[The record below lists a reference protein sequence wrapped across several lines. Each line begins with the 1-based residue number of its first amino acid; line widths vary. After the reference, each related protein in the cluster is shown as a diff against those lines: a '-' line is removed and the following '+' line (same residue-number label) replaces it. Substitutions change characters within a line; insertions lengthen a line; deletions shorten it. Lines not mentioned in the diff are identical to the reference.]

1 MKTNYFLLLLPIF
14 VLLSFLRS
22 TLRWRRKARQI
33 LPFLGRS
40 LRGSGRVPWSFVL
53 ICVFVSLLGAGC
65 GTLQNGRGWGEDA
78 FSSPTL
84 EKIGQSAY
92 RALVDWQTLVPAAGA
107 LIFTID
113 HFDTRVSD
121 WASQNHPV
129 FGSESGARRASDI
142 LLGGTF
148 VEAIGTSF
156 ATPSGE
162 DSKDWEIAKAK
173 GFGVE
178 LLAFGATGGTVI
190 LLRKTTQRTA
200 PDGRKDQFPSGHET
214 LGVGNLT
221 LSNRNLDYIPMSDE
235 VRIPIQAGNIAYG
248 ALLGWA
254 RVEAR
259 GHYPTDVLVG
269 AALGHFI
276 NAFIYDAFMN
286 LPESKNFGIS
296 VSPQRGGALFS
307 LFFSF

>member
-1 MKTNYFLLLLPIF
+1 M
-14 VLLSFLRS
+14 
-22 TLRWRRKARQI
+22 
-33 LPFLGRS
+33 
-40 LRGSGRVPWSFVL
+40 
-53 ICVFVSLLGAGC
+53 
-65 GTLQNGRGWGEDA
+65 QNGRRWGGDA

-121 WASQNHPV
+121 WASQNHPI
-129 FGSESGARRASDI
+129 FGSESGAKTASDI
-142 LLGGTF
+142 LYIGTYL
-148 VEAIGTSF
+148 EAIGTSF

-162 DSKDWEIAKAK
+162 DSKDWKIAKAK

-178 LLAFGATGGTVI
+178 LLAFGATAGTTV
-190 LLRKTTQRTA
+190 LLRQTTQRTA
-200 PDGRKDQFPSGHET
+200 PDGIENSFPSGHET
-214 LGVGNLT
+214 LGVSNLT
-221 LSNRNLDYIPMSDE
+221 FSNRNLDYIPMSDE

-259 GHYPTDVLVG
+259 AHYPTDVLVG

-296 VSPQRGGALFS
+296 VSPERGGALVS